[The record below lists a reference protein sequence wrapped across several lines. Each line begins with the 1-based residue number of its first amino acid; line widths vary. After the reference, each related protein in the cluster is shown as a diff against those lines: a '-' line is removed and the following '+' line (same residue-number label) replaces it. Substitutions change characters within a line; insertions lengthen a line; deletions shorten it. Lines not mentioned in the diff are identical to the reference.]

1 VESILEAIGNTPLVR
16 LHRCAPPNGAELWLK
31 LEYVNRPD
39 RCPGVVTAIAGSVA
53 GANLALIVLDI
64 AWDRQRRDRFS
75 ETSVKGT
82 QEPRPSTV

>member
-1 VESILEAIGNTPLVR
+1 LI
-16 LHRCAPPNGAELWLK
+16 
-31 LEYVNRPD
+31 
-39 RCPGVVTAIAGSVA
+39 TAIAGSVA